1 MKREWPVSPIYGIEL
16 SGLHTMNID
25 LMRQLDRKLGIPLCF
40 LFSIL
45 NGIKKLFK
53 GNSPPK
59 DSRKILFIELSEMG
73 SMVLAFSLFKKT
85 KELFPEAEFYF
96 LTFQKNRY
104 AIDIL
109 DVIPEENVLVIDDSS
124 LFVFLKTAIRS
135 LRHLRKKKITT
146 VLDME
151 FFSRF
156 TSIYTF
162 LCGANETVGYF
173 RYGNEG
179 LYRGRLLTHRVQY
192 NPQIHTSFNLL
203 NLIYALDESNEDL
216 PTPKKPI
223 DKEDLVIPRKAKIS
237 EDARKHI
244 LDKLKEL
251 NSDIIQA
258 DKILLLN
265 PNASDIIPLRRW
277 PVDNYIGLASKLLKL
292 KGIYIVLTGIEPER
306 QICESISRALNYKR
320 CLNFAGKTSFSELI
334 DLYSISDALITNDSG
349 PAHFSAMTDIQTF
362 VFFGPETPKL
372 YGSLGKNCHV
382 FYSNHS
388 CSPCVSVFNHRQS
401 PCRDNKCLKAISV
414 QEVYDKVSEKLEL

>member
-1 MKREWPVSPIYGIEL
+1 
-16 SGLHTMNID
+16 MNIN

-40 LFSIL
+40 LLSIL

-53 GNSPPK
+53 RNAPLK
-59 DSRKILFIELSEMG
+59 DCKKILFIELSEMG

-85 KELFPEAEFYF
+85 KELYPGDELYF

-109 DVIPEENVLVIDDSS
+109 DVIPEENVCVIDDRD
-124 LFVFLKTAIRS
+124 LFVFLKTALRS
-135 LRHLRKKKITT
+135 LRYLRKKKITT

-156 TSIYTF
+156 TSIYSF
-162 LCGANETVGYF
+162 FCGAKETIGYF
-173 RYGNEG
+173 RYNNEG

-192 NPQIHTSFNLL
+192 NPQIHTSYNLL
-203 NLIYALDESNEDL
+203 NLIYALDESGKDL
-216 PTPKKPI
+216 PTLKKPI
-223 DKEDLVIPRKAKIS
+223 DKEDLFLPRKATIS
-237 EDARKHI
+237 VNSKTHI
-244 LDKLKEL
+244 LNKLKEI
-251 NSDIIQA
+251 DTGIIQA
-258 DKILLLN
+258 DKIILLN

-277 PVDNYIGLASKLLKL
+277 PVDNYIGLAVELLKQT
-292 KGIYIVLTGIEPER
+292 GIYIVLTGIEAER
-306 QICESISRALNYKR
+306 QTCESICSTLNHKR
-320 CLNFAGKTSFSELI
+320 CLNFSGKTSFSELI
-334 DLYSISDALITNDSG
+334 DLYNISDALITNDSG

-372 YGSLGKNCHV
+372 YGPLGNNCHV

-388 CSPCVSVFNHRQS
+388 CSPCVSVFNQRQS

-414 QEVYDKVSEKLEL
+414 QEVLDKVSEKLEL

>member
-1 MKREWPVSPIYGIEL
+1 
-16 SGLHTMNID
+16 MNID

-40 LFSIL
+40 VFSIL

-53 GNSPPK
+53 KKSPIK

-85 KELFPEAEFYF
+85 KELFPDAELYF

-109 DVIPEENVLVIDDSS
+109 DVIPKENVLVIDDSF
-124 LFVFLKTAIRS
+124 LFVFLKTAVRS

-162 LCGANETVGYF
+162 LCGAKETVGYF
-173 RYGNEG
+173 RYRNEG

-203 NLIYALDESNEDL
+203 NLIYALDESSKDL

-223 DKEDLVIPRKAKIS
+223 DKKDLIIPRKAKIS
-237 EDARKHI
+237 EDARIHI
-244 LDKLKEL
+244 LNKLKEL
-251 NSDIIQA
+251 NNNIIQG
-258 DKILLLN
+258 DKIILLN
-265 PNASDIIPLRRW
+265 PNAGDIIPLRRW
-277 PVDNYIGLASKLLKL
+277 PVDSYIRLARELLKL
-292 KGIYIVLTGIEPER
+292 KGIYIVLTGIEAER
-306 QICESISRALNYKR
+306 QVCESISRTLNHKR

-334 DLYSISDALITNDSG
+334 DLYCISDALITNDSG
-349 PAHFSAMTDIQTF
+349 PVHFSAMTDIKTF

-382 FYSNHS
+382 LYSNLS

-401 PCRDNKCLKAISV
+401 PCTDNKCLKVISA
-414 QEVYDKVSEKLEL
+414 QEVYSKVREKLEL

>member
-1 MKREWPVSPIYGIEL
+1 
-16 SGLHTMNID
+16 MNIE

-53 GNSPPK
+53 GNSLPK
-59 DSRKILFIELSEMG
+59 DSRKFLFIELSEMG

-85 KELFPEAEFYF
+85 KELFPDAELYF

-109 DVIPEENVLVIDDSS
+109 DVIPEENVSIIDDRH

-135 LRHLRKKKITT
+135 LRYLRKKKITT

-156 TSIYTF
+156 TSIYSF
-162 LCGANETVGYF
+162 FCGAKETVGYF
-173 RYGNEG
+173 RYRNEG
-179 LYRGRLLTHRVQY
+179 LYRGRLLTHRVLY
-192 NPQIHTSFNLL
+192 NPQIHTSYNLL
-203 NLIYALDESNEDL
+203 NLIYALDESRKDL

-223 DKEDLVIPRKAKIS
+223 DKEDLIIPRKAKIS
-237 EDARKHI
+237 EDARTHI
-244 LDKLKEL
+244 LDKLKEI
-251 NSDIIQA
+251 NNDIIQA
-258 DKILLLN
+258 DKIILLN

-277 PVDNYIGLASKLLKL
+277 PVDKYIELASELLKR
-292 KGIYIVLTGIEPER
+292 KGVYIVLTGIETER
-306 QICESISRALNYKR
+306 QACESICRALNHKR
-320 CLNFAGKTSFSELI
+320 CLNFSGKTSFSELI
-334 DLYSISDALITNDSG
+334 DLYEISDALITNDSG

-372 YGSLGKNCHV
+372 YGPLGKNCFV

-414 QEVYDKVSEKLEL
+414 QEVYDIVSEKLEL

>member
-1 MKREWPVSPIYGIEL
+1 
-16 SGLHTMNID
+16 MNID

-85 KELFPEAEFYF
+85 KELFPNDELYF

-109 DVIPEENVLVIDDSS
+109 DVIPEENVCVIDDCD
-124 LFVFLKTAIRS
+124 LFVFLKTAVRS
-135 LRHLRKKKITT
+135 LRCLRKKKITT

-156 TSIYTF
+156 TSIYSF
-162 LCGANETVGYF
+162 ICGAKETVGYF
-173 RYGNEG
+173 RYHNEG
-179 LYRGRLLTHRVQY
+179 LYRGSLLTHRVQY
-192 NPQIHTSFNLL
+192 NPQIHTSYNLL
-203 NLIYALDESNEDL
+203 NLIYALDESREDL
-216 PTPKKPI
+216 PTPKKTI
-223 DKEDLVIPRKAKIS
+223 DKEDLILPRKAKIS
-237 EDARKHI
+237 ANSRTHI
-244 LDKLKEL
+244 LDKLKEI
-251 NSDIIQA
+251 NTDIIQA
-258 DKILLLN
+258 DKIILLN

-277 PVDNYIGLASKLLKL
+277 PVDSYIELADALLKQT
-292 KGIYIVLTGIEPER
+292 GIYIVLTGIEAEK
-306 QICESISRALNYKR
+306 QACKSICSALNHKR
-320 CLNFAGKTSFSELI
+320 CLNFSGKTSFSELI
-334 DLYSISDALITNDSG
+334 DLYNISDALITNDSG

-372 YGSLGKNCHV
+372 YGPLGNNCHV

-388 CSPCVSVFNHRQS
+388 CSPCVSVFNQRQS

-414 QEVYDKVSEKLEL
+414 QEVYDKVIEKLEL

>member
-1 MKREWPVSPIYGIEL
+1 
-16 SGLHTMNID
+16 
-25 LMRQLDRKLGIPLCF
+25 MRQLDRKLGIPLCF
-40 LFSIL
+40 LFSLL

-53 GNSPPK
+53 GTSSPK

-85 KELFPEAEFYF
+85 KELFPEAELYF

-109 DVIPEENVLVIDDSS
+109 DVIPEENVLVIDDSF
-124 LFVFLKTAIRS
+124 LLVFFKTTIRS
-135 LRHLRKKKITT
+135 LRYLRKKKITS

-162 LCGANETVGYF
+162 LCGAKETVGYF
-173 RYGNEG
+173 RYRNEG

-192 NPQIHTSFNLL
+192 NPQMHTSYNLL
-203 NLIYALDESNEDL
+203 NLIYALDESRKDL

-223 DKEDLVIPRKAKIS
+223 DKKDLMIPRKAEIS
-237 EDARKHI
+237 EDARIHI
-244 LDKLKEL
+244 LDKLKDV
-251 NSDIIQA
+251 NNDINRA
-258 DKILLLN
+258 DKIILLN
-265 PNASDIIPLRRW
+265 PNASDIIPLRKW
-277 PVDNYIGLASKLLKL
+277 PVDNYIDLAKKLLKL
-292 KGIYIVLTGIEPER
+292 DGIYIVLTGIETER
-306 QICESISRALNYKR
+306 ESCESICRSLNHKR

-334 DLYSISDALITNDSG
+334 DLYCISDALITNDSG
-349 PAHFSAMTDIQTF
+349 PAHFSAMTDIQTI

-372 YGSLGKNCHV
+372 YGPLGKNCHAL
-382 FYSNHS
+382 YSNYS
-388 CSPCVSVFNHRQS
+388 CSPCVSVFNNRQS

>member
-1 MKREWPVSPIYGIEL
+1 
-16 SGLHTMNID
+16 
-25 LMRQLDRKLGIPLCF
+25 MRQLDRKLGIPLCF

-53 GNSPPK
+53 RNSPLK

-85 KELFPEAEFYF
+85 KELFPEAELYF

-109 DVIPEENVLVIDDSS
+109 DVIPKENVLVIDDSF

-162 LCGANETVGYF
+162 LCGAKETAGYF
-173 RYGNEG
+173 RYRNEG
-179 LYRGRLLTHRVQY
+179 LYRGSLLTHRVQY
-192 NPQIHTSFNLL
+192 NPQIHTSYNLL
-203 NLIYALDESNEDL
+203 NLIYALDESREDL
-216 PTPKKPI
+216 PTPKKSI
-223 DKEDLVIPRKAKIS
+223 DKKDLILPRKAKIS
-237 EDARKHI
+237 EDARIHI

-251 NSDIIQA
+251 NNDIIQA
-258 DKILLLN
+258 NKIILLN

-277 PVDNYIGLASKLLKL
+277 PVDSYIGLANALLMRT
-292 KGIYIVLTGIEPER
+292 GIYIVLTGIEAER
-306 QICESISRALNYKR
+306 QACESICSTLNHKR
-320 CLNFAGKTSFSELI
+320 CLNFSGKTSFSELI
-334 DLYSISDALITNDSG
+334 DLYNISDALITNDSG

-372 YGSLGKNCHV
+372 YGPLGNNCHV

-388 CSPCVSVFNHRQS
+388 CSPCVSVFNQRQS

>member
-1 MKREWPVSPIYGIEL
+1 
-16 SGLHTMNID
+16 MNIN

-40 LFSIL
+40 LLSIL
-45 NGIKKLFK
+45 YRIKKLFK

-59 DSRKILFIELSEMG
+59 DGRKILFIELSEMG

-85 KELFPEAEFYF
+85 KELFPGDKLYF

-109 DVIPEENVLVIDDSS
+109 DVIPEDNVCVIDDSD
-124 LFVFLKTAIRS
+124 LFVFLKTALKS
-135 LRHLRKKKITT
+135 LRYLRKKKITT
-146 VLDME
+146 AIDME

-156 TSIYTF
+156 TSIYSF
-162 LCGANETVGYF
+162 LSGAKETIGYF
-173 RYGNEG
+173 RYHNEG
-179 LYRGRLLTHRVQY
+179 LYRGRLLTHKVLY
-192 NPQIHTSFNLL
+192 NPQIHTAYNLL
-203 NLIYALDESNEDL
+203 NLIYALAKSREDL
-216 PTPKKPI
+216 PTPKRTI
-223 DKEDLVIPRKAKIS
+223 DKNDLILPKKATIS
-237 EDARKHI
+237 ENSRRHI
-244 LDKLKEL
+244 LEKLKEI
-251 NSDIIQA
+251 NTGIIQA
-258 DKILLLN
+258 DKIILLN

-277 PVDNYIGLASKLLKL
+277 PVDSYIGLAETLLKRT
-292 KGIYIVLTGIEPER
+292 GIYIVLTGIETER
-306 QICESISRALNYKR
+306 QSCESICRALNHKR
-320 CLNFAGKTSFSELI
+320 CLNFSGKTSFSELI
-334 DLYSISDALITNDSG
+334 DLYNISDALITNDSG

-372 YGSLGKNCHV
+372 YGPLGNNCHV

>member
-1 MKREWPVSPIYGIEL
+1 
-16 SGLHTMNID
+16 MNIN
-25 LMRQLDRKLGIPLCF
+25 LMRQLDKKLGIPLCF
-40 LFSIL
+40 LFSIPS
-45 NGIKKLFK
+45 GIKKLFK
-53 GNSPPK
+53 GTSPPK

-85 KELFPEAEFYF
+85 KELFPEAELYF

-109 DVIPEENVLVIDDSS
+109 DIIPEENVIVIDDSS
-124 LFVFLKTAIRS
+124 LSVFLKTAVRS

-151 FFSRF
+151 LFSRF

-162 LCGANETVGYF
+162 LCGAKEMVGYF
-173 RYGNEG
+173 RYHNEG
-179 LYRGRLLTHRVQY
+179 LYRGKLLTHRILY
-192 NPQIHTSFNLL
+192 NPQIHASFNLL
-203 NLIYALDESNEDL
+203 NLIYALKESSEDI

-223 DKEDLVIPRKAKIS
+223 NKEDLIIPRRAKIS
-237 EDARKHI
+237 EDARVHI

-251 NSDIIQA
+251 NNNIIQT
-258 DKILLLN
+258 DKIILLN

-277 PVDNYIGLASKLLKL
+277 PIDNYIGLASELLNQ
-292 KGIYIVLTGIEPER
+292 KGIYIVLTGIESER
-306 QICESISRALNYKR
+306 QTCESICRALNHKR

-334 DLYSISDALITNDSG
+334 DLYCISDALITNDSG

-372 YGSLGKNCHV
+372 YGPLGKNCFA
-382 FYSNHS
+382 FYSNYS

-401 PCRDNKCLKAISV
+401 PCTNNLCLKAISV
-414 QEVYDKVSEKLEL
+414 QEVYEKVIEKLEL